1 MLQWGINPP
10 TGILMRRGCRDAGQA
25 AQVEEMGSPQ
35 KLEEARW
42 GPSLGSSAFRS
53 PSQHLDLGL
62 LASRTVRE

>member
-10 TGILMRRGCRDAGQA
+10 TGILMRGCRDAGQA

-35 KLEEARW
+35 KLEEARR

-62 LASRTVRE
+62 LASKTVRE